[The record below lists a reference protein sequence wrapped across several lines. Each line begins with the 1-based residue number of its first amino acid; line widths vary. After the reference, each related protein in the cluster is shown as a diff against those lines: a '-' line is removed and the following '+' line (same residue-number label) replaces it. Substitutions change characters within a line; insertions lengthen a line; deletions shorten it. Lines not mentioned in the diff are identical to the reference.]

1 MTKIKICGL
10 SRSCDADFVNAA
22 MPDYA
27 GFVFFEKS
35 KRFVTAQQAKELRQ
49 KIDSAI
55 PTVGVFVRAPQEQ
68 IVSLCRAGSIQI
80 VQLHGGESP
89 EFIESLRKQ
98 LPGVPVWQ
106 AFLVRSA
113 EDLAAA
119 RQSTADL
126 VLLDN
131 GFGTGEPFDWS
142 LVSGVSRPFLLAGGL
157 TPQNIP
163 QAIERFHPYAV
174 DISSGVETNGKKDAE
189 KIRLAVA
196 AARGGGNQNKQND
209 EKGCGE

>member
-10 SRSCDADFVNAA
+10 FRPCDADFVNDAV
-22 MPDYA
+22 PDYA

-35 KRFVTAQQAKELRQ
+35 RRFVTAQQAKELRGR
-49 KIDSAI
+49 IDPQI
-55 PTVGVFVRAPQEQ
+55 PTVGVFVRAPQQQ

-80 VQLHGGESP
+80 VQLHGGESA
-89 EFIESLRKQ
+89 EYIERLRQQ

-119 RQSTADL
+119 QQSTADK

-131 GFGTGEPFDWS
+131 GFGTGQPFDWS
-142 LVSGVSRPFLLAGGL
+142 LVSGFSRPFLLAGGL

-163 QAIERFHPYAV
+163 QAVARFHPYGV
-174 DISSGVETNGKKDAE
+174 DISSGVETNGEKDAE

-196 AARGGGNQNKQND
+196 AARGNQTEEND
-209 EKGCGE
+209 KKGSGE